1 MDLFTTI
8 SFDQIGLAFLS
19 VFVIR
24 QTMVYLLPNDIA
36 GPGGWFVD
44 TGCAD

>member
-19 VFVIR
+19 VFVLR
-24 QTMVYLLPNDIA
+24 QVMVYALPNDIA